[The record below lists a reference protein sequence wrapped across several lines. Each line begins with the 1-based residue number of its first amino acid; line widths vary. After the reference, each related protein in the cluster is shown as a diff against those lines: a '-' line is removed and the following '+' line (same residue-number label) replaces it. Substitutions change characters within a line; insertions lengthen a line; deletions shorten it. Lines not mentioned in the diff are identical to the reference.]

1 MMLDDV
7 AARVVAVLT
16 RAESL
21 FAVPEDAAAASTA
34 ADQLGR
40 AADANRALGG
50 LSSELS
56 GAGATAHRQLVDES
70 AAGVAASARA
80 DGQLAT
86 HLTAAAAR
94 HHRGRV
100 RAQDLCA
107 DAAAVPERLAA
118 LSGTATGELAALK
131 TLRTHVARMG
141 QLLAE
146 HAGQDTAAAAQ
157 IRAVE
162 YRP

>member
-1 MMLDDV
+1 MMLDGV
-7 AARVVAVLT
+7 AARVVQVLT

-21 FAVPEDAAAASTA
+21 FAVPEDAAAATA
-34 ADQLGR
+34 ADQLGQ

-50 LSSELS
+50 RSAELAGT
-56 GAGATAHRQLVDES
+56 GAVAHRQLVDAS
-70 AAGVAASARA
+70 AAAVAASARA
-80 DGQLAT
+80 DGQLAA

-94 HHRGRV
+94 HHHGRA
-100 RAQDLCA
+100 RARDLRA

-118 LSGTATGELAALK
+118 LSGTATGELAELK
-131 TLRTHVARMG
+131 TLRAHVARMG

-146 HAGQDTAAAAQ
+146 HAGQDAAAAAQ
-157 IRAVE
+157 IRAVD